1 MWLSIMDED
10 GPIFFNLDLRP
21 EMRFT
26 RVRNMDAAFVQAHPN
41 LKSLNFGQP
50 NDLLLV
56 LVGPGLNDFEVVLSL
71 EDNENQQQALTLVQ
85 NSIRHGLENGTRL
98 LDLDKLLDRAR
109 DGFHRR
115 V

>member
-10 GPIFFNLDLRP
+10 GPICFNLDLRP
-21 EMRFT
+21 EMRWT
-26 RVRNMDAAFVQAHPN
+26 RVRNMDVDKVQAYPQ
-41 LKSLNFGQP
+41 LKNLNFGQP

-56 LVGPGLNDFEVVLSL
+56 LVGPGLTDFEVVLSL
-71 EDNENQQQALTLVQ
+71 EDNEHQQQTLTLVQ
-85 NSIRHGLENGTRL
+85 NAIRHGLENGTRL